1 MIRCKG
7 DSCPCPVKRQV
18 KKMYESF
25 KRLSNAVRN
34 ALCYSTNLL
43 YERLDEALQQ
53 GTKVRIET
61 NNDSFAGVPIH
72 LDWEFVELLALSTS
86 EEEEEEEEE
95 LEDKDKSY
103 RRTTWLVRL
112 STIEAVAYF
121 NENWSKE
128 RFENLLAE
136 EKPDSQ

>member
-1 MIRCKG
+1 
-7 DSCPCPVKRQV
+7 
-18 KKMYESF
+18 MYESF

>member
-1 MIRCKG
+1 M
-7 DSCPCPVKRQV
+7 SRQTLS

-43 YERLDEALQQ
+43 YERLEEALQQ

-86 EEEEEEEEE
+86 DEEEV
-95 LEDKDKSY
+95 EDKAY

-112 STIEAVAYF
+112 SAIEAVAYF
-121 NENWSKE
+121 NERWSKE
-128 RFENLLAE
+128 RFENLLAGE
-136 EKPDSQ
+136 EADSQ

>member
-1 MIRCKG
+1 
-7 DSCPCPVKRQV
+7 
-18 KKMYESF
+18 MYESF
-25 KRLSNAVRN
+25 KRLSQAVRN

-43 YERLDEALQQ
+43 YERLEEAVQQ

-86 EEEEEEEEE
+86 DEEE
-95 LEDKDKSY
+95 LEDQDKSY

-128 RFENLLAE
+128 RFENLLAGE
-136 EKPDSQ
+136 EADSQ